1 MKIVNLLS
9 LFFLALVIHLLSPC
23 TSRDAS
29 SVYIK
34 NEVQKI
40 EDTVKRKQRNRKIIL
55 RSLAVGMVILTAS
68 LLGTT
73 VYLQKGKKK
82 QVQKSSTST
91 NSIDDEIVELS
102 KKIVDQLLTDAIA
115 KLTGKPT
122 VL

>member
-9 LFFLALVIHLLSPC
+9 LFFLALVILLLSPC
-23 TSRDAS
+23 TSRGAS

-40 EDTVKRKQRNRKIIL
+40 EDTVKRKQRNKKFIL

-73 VYLQKGKKK
+73 VYLQRGKKK
-82 QVQKSSTST
+82 EIQKSSTST